1 MLLILERPEWHGSL
15 EGGELETCSEEAEG
29 IYLGLDPLQW
39 FPFSIRVTGTPF
51 QDPQVP
57 VGSGSAVL

>member
-29 IYLGLDPLQW
+29 IYLGLHPLQW
-39 FPFSIRVTGTPF
+39 FPFAIRVTGTPF
-51 QDPQVP
+51 QDP
-57 VGSGSAVL
+57 